1 MWSGGAGTVAAVI
14 PEAVS
19 VPLWLDLPAVV
30 VSALGGALVASRAGF
45 DLSGVFGLGLLTGLG
60 GGILRDLLLNQ
71 VPVAIESPEYIIA
84 AVLASA
90 LIAVSARAVDRM
102 IALVIVLDAAA
113 LGLYGMTGINKTLA
127 FGFDAWAAVLVGL
140 VAALGGGAL
149 RDLATARPPEIFRK
163 GGQLYATAVLFG
175 LLAYLIAWWTTDD
188 EVVAAVAGVAV
199 TFVVRI
205 LAWRLNWVL
214 PGPLQ
219 VPGGE
224 DTAERELP
232 GRRPDPPPR

>member
-1 MWSGGAGTVAAVI
+1 MI
-14 PEAVS
+14 PDPVQ

-90 LIAVSARAVDRM
+90 LIALSARAVDRF
-102 IALVIVLDAAA
+102 IGLVIVLDAAA
-113 LGLYGMTGINKTLA
+113 IGLYGVTGINKTLA

-163 GGQLYATAVLFG
+163 GGQLYATAVLAG
-175 LLAYLIAWWTTDD
+175 LLAYLIAWWATDD
-188 EVVAAVAGVAV
+188 EIAAAVAGVTV

-224 DTAERELP
+224 DSRGDRLP
-232 GRRPDPPPR
+232 GGRPDPPDG

>member
-1 MWSGGAGTVAAVI
+1 MI
-14 PEAVS
+14 PDPVS

-84 AVLASA
+84 AVLAAA
-90 LIAVSARAVDRM
+90 LIAVSARAIDRM
-102 IALVIVLDAAA
+102 TGLLIVLDAAA

-127 FGFDAWAAVLVGL
+127 FGFDAWSAVLVGL

-163 GGQLYATAVLFG
+163 GGQLYATAVLVG
-175 LLAYLIAWWTTDD
+175 LLAYLVAWWTTGD
-188 EVVAAVAGVAV
+188 EAIAAIVGVGI
-199 TFVVRI
+199 TFVVRV

-219 VPGGE
+219 VPGGD
-224 DTAERELP
+224 DTAEDELP
-232 GRRPDPPPR
+232 GSSSNPPPR

>member
-1 MWSGGAGTVAAVI
+1 MI
-14 PEAVS
+14 PEAVP

-102 IALVIVLDAAA
+102 IAD
-113 LGLYGMTGINKTLA
+113 GLPVEAYREDSKRKAYVTL
-127 FGFDAWAAVLVGL
+127 
-140 VAALGGGAL
+140 
-149 RDLATARPPEIFRK
+149 
-163 GGQLYATAVLFG
+163 
-175 LLAYLIAWWTTDD
+175 TDD
-188 EVVAAVAGVAV
+188 TIKE
-199 TFVVRI
+199 
-205 LAWRLNWVL
+205 
-214 PGPLQ
+214 Q
-219 VPGGE
+219 
-224 DTAERELP
+224 
-232 GRRPDPPPR
+232 

>member
-1 MWSGGAGTVAAVI
+1 MPGLSGPPFRVAAVI
-14 PEAVS
+14 PDPVS

-71 VPVAIESPEYIIA
+71 VPVALEKPEYIIA

-90 LIAVSARAVDRM
+90 FIAFSARVVDRFL
-102 IALVIVLDAAA
+102 ALVIVLDAAA
-113 LGLYGMTGINKTLA
+113 LGLYGVTGINKTLA
-127 FGFDAWAAVLVGL
+127 FGFDAWSAVLVGM

-149 RDLATARPPEIFRK
+149 RDVATARPPEIFRK
-163 GGQLYATAVLFG
+163 GGQLYATAVLIG
-175 LLAYLIAWWTTDD
+175 LLAYLIAWWSFSD
-188 EVVAAVAGVAV
+188 EVIAAVTGVTV

-205 LAWRLNWVL
+205 LAWRLNLIL
-214 PGPLQ
+214 PGPRQ
-219 VPGGE
+219 VPGAD
-224 DTAERELP
+224 DTPGSEREDRA
-232 GRRPDPPPR
+232 GRSS

>member
-1 MWSGGAGTVAAVI
+1 MI
-14 PEAVS
+14 PDPVS

-30 VSALGGALVASRAGF
+30 ISALGGALIASRAGF

-71 VPVAIESPEYIIA
+71 VPVALSSPEYIIA

-90 LIAVSARAVDRM
+90 LIAVSAREVDRF
-102 IALVIVLDAAA
+102 IALVVLLDAAA
-113 LGLYGMTGINKTLA
+113 LGLYAVTGINKTLA
-127 FGFDAWAAVLVGL
+127 LGFDAWAAVLVGM

-149 RDLATARPPEIFRK
+149 RDVATAKPPDIFRK
-163 GGQLYATAVLFG
+163 GGQLYATAVLIG
-175 LLAYLIAWWTTDD
+175 LMAYLIAWWTSDD
-188 EVVAAVAGVAV
+188 EIIAAIAGVTV
-199 TFVVRI
+199 TFAVRVA
-205 LAWRLNWVL
+205 AWRLNLVL

-224 DTAERELP
+224 DTREQELP
-232 GRRPDPPPR
+232 PGEQG

>member
-1 MWSGGAGTVAAVI
+1 M
-14 PEAVS
+14 
-19 VPLWLDLPAVV
+19 
-30 VSALGGALVASRAGF
+30 ASRAGF

-84 AVLASA
+84 AVLAAA
-90 LIAVSARAVDRM
+90 LIAVSARAIDRM
-102 IALVIVLDAAA
+102 TGLLIVLDAAA

-127 FGFDAWAAVLVGL
+127 FGFDAWSAVLVGL

-163 GGQLYATAVLFG
+163 GGQLYATAVLVG
-175 LLAYLIAWWTTDD
+175 LLAYLVAWWTTGD
-188 EVVAAVAGVAV
+188 EVIAAIVGVGI
-199 TFVVRI
+199 TFVVRV

-219 VPGGE
+219 VPGGD
-224 DTAERELP
+224 DTAENELP
-232 GRRPDPPPR
+232 GSSSDPPPR

>member
-1 MWSGGAGTVAAVI
+1 MI
-14 PEAVS
+14 PDPVS

-30 VSALGGALVASRAGF
+30 ISALGGALVASRAGF

-71 VPVAIESPEYIIA
+71 VPVALESPEYIIA
-84 AVLASA
+84 AVIASA
-90 LIAVSARAVDRM
+90 LIAISAKAVDRY
-102 IALVIVLDAAA
+102 IALVIILDAAA
-113 LGLYGMTGINKTLA
+113 LGLYGVTGINKALA
-127 FGFDAWAAVLVGL
+127 FGLSAWSGVLVGL

-149 RDLATARPPEIFRK
+149 RDVATARPPQIFRK
-163 GGQLYATAVLFG
+163 GGQLYATAVLIG
-175 LLAYLIAWWTTDD
+175 LLGYLVAWWTTGD
-188 EVVAAVAGVAV
+188 EVTAAIAGVGI

-219 VPGGE
+219 VPGSEESGE
-224 DTAERELP
+224 HKVISGGS
-232 GRRPDPPPR
+232 GR

>member
-1 MWSGGAGTVAAVI
+1 MVI
-14 PEAVS
+14 PDPVS

-90 LIAVSARAVDRM
+90 LIAISARAVDRM

-113 LGLYGMTGINKTLA
+113 LGLYGVTGINKTLA
-127 FGFDAWAAVLVGL
+127 LGFDAWSAVLVGL

-163 GGQLYATAVLFG
+163 GGQLYATAALVG
-175 LLAYLIAWWTTDD
+175 LLAYLVAWWITDD
-188 EVVAAVAGVAV
+188 EVIAAVVGVGS

-224 DTAERELP
+224 DTREHRLP
-232 GRRPDPPPR
+232 HGGGGPPAR